1 MYNYKAKCNRVV
13 DGDTLILDIDM
24 GFSIHSIHSCRMLGY
39 NAPERS
45 EKELNQKCV
54 DKLSD
59 LVIGNDIIIG
69 SKKDDKYG
77 RYLVDIFYIE
87 NNNLIYVNKIMK
99 EFVDDLL
106 QANSKQ

>member
-39 NAPERS
+39 DAPERK

-54 DKLSD
+54 EKLSS
-59 LVIGNDIIIG
+59 LVMGKELIVFTQ
-69 SKKDDKYG
+69 KDPEDKYG
-77 RYLVDIFYIE
+77 RYLVNVYTDDIP
-87 NNNLIYVNKIMK
+87 NVNKEMI
-99 EFVDDLL
+99 EFCDSLNKD
-106 QANSKQ
+106 S